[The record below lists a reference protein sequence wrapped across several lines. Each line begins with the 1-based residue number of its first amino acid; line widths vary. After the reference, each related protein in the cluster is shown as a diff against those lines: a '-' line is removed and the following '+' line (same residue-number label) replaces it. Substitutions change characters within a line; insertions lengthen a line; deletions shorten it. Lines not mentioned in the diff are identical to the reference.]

1 VTGRYL
7 LDTNIVIAVFNG
19 DTLLQRRVANAPEAF
34 VSIVTLG
41 ELFYGAYHSRRI
53 DANVVRI
60 EQFETGITVLDCD
73 SETSRHYG
81 MVKAEL
87 RRQGTDPR
95 ERYMDRSAREPIR
108 PDIGKSR
115 PALLGSQRPPT
126 RELVKR

>member
-7 LDTNIVIAVFNG
+7 LDTNIVIAIFNG

-34 VSIVTLG
+34 LSIVTLG
-41 ELFYGAYHSRRI
+41 ELFYGAYHSQRV
-53 DANVVRI
+53 DSNVARI

-87 RRQGTDPR
+87 RKSGKPIPENDIWIAALASQHGLTLVSRDPHFSAVPDVPR
-95 ERYMDRSAREPIR
+95 ESW
-108 PDIGKSR
+108 
-115 PALLGSQRPPT
+115 
-126 RELVKR
+126 

>member
-1 VTGRYL
+1 MIGRYL

-41 ELFYGAYHSRRI
+41 ELLYGAYRSQRI
-53 DANVVRI
+53 GANVARI
-60 EQFETGITVLDCD
+60 EQLETDITVLDCD

-87 RRQGTDPR
+87 RKPGKPIPENDIWIAALASQHGLTLVSRDPHFSAVKDVPR
-95 ERYMDRSAREPIR
+95 ESW
-108 PDIGKSR
+108 
-115 PALLGSQRPPT
+115 
-126 RELVKR
+126 